1 MINKRIVEKKT
12 YELIDSLAF
21 KQYEVRAKDQEYNR
35 LNGLPTFRVKE
46 PNTGVIKSYTVQLTA
61 DFKNN
66 SKEQQEP
73 LTILYESAMAC
84 TMGVLGISPV
94 CLKTNTCP
102 SSVSFFSQAKN
113 NATKAFSLM
122 SSSLVGN
129 P

>member
-61 DFKNN
+61 DFKNVKVVEHGIYDTEWGFLPLK
-66 SKEQQEP
+66 KENLSLRRQQLRKLLEHQ
-73 LTILYESAMAC
+73 
-84 TMGVLGISPV
+84 
-94 CLKTNTCP
+94 LKRQLLQLRNK
-102 SSVSFFSQAKN
+102 VIADE
-113 NATKAFSLM
+113 KA
-122 SSSLVGN
+122 N
-129 P
+129 